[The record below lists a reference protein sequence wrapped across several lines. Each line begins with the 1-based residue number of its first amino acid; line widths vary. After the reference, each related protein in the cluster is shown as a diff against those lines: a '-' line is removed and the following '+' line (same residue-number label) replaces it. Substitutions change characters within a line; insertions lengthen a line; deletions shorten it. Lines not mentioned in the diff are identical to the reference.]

1 LTGSSP
7 ARELQHDPDLRED
20 AIGQR
25 EARGLALEATA
36 HLVAIPPVRH
46 AEAAAVTAV
55 VAPSEQQLVMYLP
68 VVVLVA
74 GLLMYMLCSG
84 KVREV
89 GRLILFAAVLAILI
103 AIAPSTAQ
111 LLPR

>member
-1 LTGSSP
+1 
-7 ARELQHDPDLRED
+7 
-20 AIGQR
+20 
-25 EARGLALEATA
+25 
-36 HLVAIPPVRH
+36 
-46 AEAAAVTAV
+46 
-55 VAPSEQQLVMYLP
+55 MYLP